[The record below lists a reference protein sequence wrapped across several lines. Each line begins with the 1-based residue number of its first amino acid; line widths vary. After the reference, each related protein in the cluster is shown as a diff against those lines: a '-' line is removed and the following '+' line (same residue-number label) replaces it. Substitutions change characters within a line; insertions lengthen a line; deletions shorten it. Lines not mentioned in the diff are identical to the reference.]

1 MPTIVQLVQNDGSMR
16 TPTVEDMRIQL
27 AAQAIQLATHGKV
40 LPNANDSVTRNC
52 MAASNPRNVP
62 SHNFDMRGTS
72 SWLRSKPSTARIDAE
87 LRSLLING

>member
-1 MPTIVQLVQNDGSMR
+1 MPTVVQLVQNDGSMR

-27 AAQAIQLATHGKV
+27 ASQAIQLAIHGRV
-40 LPNANDSVTRNC
+40 SPNANDSVTRNC

-62 SHNFDMRGTS
+62 SHNFNMRGTS
-72 SWLRSKPSTARIDAE
+72 DWLRSKPSTIRIDAE